1 MSPVFHREGRLKP
14 HRRGFDATMA
24 AGAVIIVLGV
34 LLTLDT
40 LEIFDISE
48 ARRFWPMIL
57 VALGVGRIAEG
68 RGRRR
73 SFGLLMVG
81 LGSAFQLQQFGLLA
95 VEWSDLSRW
104 WPLLVVGALY
114 ALFDF
119 RWRGRGWLFVCIL
132 VVGGYL
138 QLSELGLIDFPIQRL
153 WPLGLVMFG
162 LYIILRRRK
171 GRVAR

>member
-1 MSPVFHREGRLKP
+1 MTAPP
-14 HRRGFDATMA
+14 RRFDATMA
-24 AGAVIIVLGV
+24 AGAVIVVLGV

-73 SFGLLMVG
+73 SFGLLLVG
-81 LGSAFQLQQFGLLA
+81 LGGAFQLQQFGLLA
-95 VEWSDLSRW
+95 VEWSDLGRW
-104 WPLLVVGALY
+104 WPLLTVLALY

-119 RWRGRGWLFVCIL
+119 QWRGRGLLFLGLLAAGV
-132 VVGGYL
+132 YL

-162 LYIILRRRK
+162 LHIILRRRK
-171 GRVAR
+171 GRRRQGAS